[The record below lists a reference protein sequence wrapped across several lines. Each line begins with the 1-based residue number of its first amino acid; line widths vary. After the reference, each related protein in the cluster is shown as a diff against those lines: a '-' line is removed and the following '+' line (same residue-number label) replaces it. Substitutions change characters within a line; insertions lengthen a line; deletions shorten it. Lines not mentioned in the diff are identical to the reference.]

1 MKKAELHEIGGE
13 VPTNGAK
20 TSIQMSLPYLVDV
33 ELEGVADLIFHR
45 WNCESVTAKGAAAKG
60 SAAKKSDDVE
70 SYVYRNDRGEICI
83 PGEYVRRS
91 IIEAAKYRQDPR
103 SPRKSAM
110 DLFKAAIIPLTPLA
124 TLGIKSWDYI
134 DTRRVTVQRNG
145 INRSRPAVK
154 VGWRAKFQF
163 QINLPEYVSMGDFAE
178 TLANA
183 GRLIGLADIRPTY
196 GRFRVASCEVIKQ

>member
-1 MKKAELHEIGGE
+1 MRQAKAELGEIGGE

-33 ELEGVADLIFHR
+33 ELEGVSDLIFHR

-60 SAAKKSDDVE
+60 SAAKDK
-70 SYVYRNDRGEICI
+70 GELCI

-124 TLGIKSWDYI
+124 TLGIKTWDYI

-163 QINLPEYVSMGDFAE
+163 QINLPEYVSTGDFAE